1 MEAEMRSVGGRFI
14 RRPSF
19 WLAAAL
25 VAAHGAASSS
35 TVGAADDLHLA
46 PGLSFTDDSSD
57 SFPIR
62 GDHMEEGASRPGRAT
77 VMFFGASHCWNT
89 NREAE
94 RLVALYPKYRGRVS
108 FIVVDVNHP
117 STSQRVLL
125 DTYYRGSIPTL
136 VITVAGRHTPPR
148 SARGNGEDA
157 GRHAG
162 PRFPDDQSRGRL
174 IRMHARTA
182 WRCGRHMAL
191 VVILGTL
198 MASGAHA
205 GTDVPPQRK
214 RALLAWLKA
223 GTYQSAFTPEPE
235 PHTSMSA
242 HGPYVRTWYSP
253 MLTED
258 PRDGRSTFRRARRW

>member
-19 WLAAAL
+19 WLAVAL

-35 TVGAADDLHLA
+35 TVGAADGLHLA

-77 VMFFGASHCWNT
+77 VMFFVASHCWNT

-117 STSQRVLL
+117 SASQRVLL

-136 VITVAGRHTPPR
+136 VILSQDGTLLRAQP
-148 SARGNGEDA
+148 GET
-157 GRHAG
+157 
-162 PRFPDDQSRGRL
+162 
-174 IRMHARTA
+174 ART
-182 WRCGRHMAL
+182 RGD
-191 VVILGTL
+191 T
-198 MASGAHA
+198 
-205 GTDVPPQRK
+205 
-214 RALLAWLKA
+214 RALDSLM
-223 GTYQSAFTPEPE
+223 T
-235 PHTSMSA
+235 
-242 HGPYVRTWYSP
+242 
-253 MLTED
+253 
-258 PRDGRSTFRRARRW
+258 RAVGD